1 MHVDN
6 EIISVADFQK
16 KIERYQK
23 CYEEIYYRGEVKE
36 FLKREPSI
44 LRGKGYIENEGDLY
58 REMMQMYSSQLSN
71 AYSYIGKLAL
81 LQHNN
86 VPTRLL
92 DITPNPLI
100 ALYFACEQNGLADE
114 EAGYVFMYI
123 RKGKGCHSPEVYI
136 LSLHACFPNVS
147 NEEISEKV
155 REEFGII
162 YTEEQIDK
170 IIHTP
175 IFLKQSDDLNI
186 GNDRI
191 KAQDGCFFICAD
203 NENGG
208 LKTLDEIPP
217 VCVFRIPAM
226 YKEAIRVELDQLG
239 INVCSIYP
247 EMPSGGTYLKAKYG
261 KNVYQVTD
269 TDYEIYEISQNTHCR
284 RDTDLRLIVNDNL
297 PVSSVKQI
305 VRQVC
310 QNYKDKSDVIWV
322 YVGLTKE
329 DMICHNWRIT
339 AKWINPDWK
348 NTGIRPLKEQ
358 NGDFSWQNFSGTS
371 VTSEFNEENVFMPEE
386 ELYVY
391 YHHLIVVSYPLIKEL
406 FILYDGNQ
414 QTELFMWTKNN
425 KSSVRKLFYLCT
437 NGHRSRKKEWDD
449 FIKHYDNLFVEL
461 DNVCAWADR
470 KDLQAIIKW
479 YEIGKCI
486 QQVRIE
492 LNFILE
498 TEPTW
503 KKTLTVSDAE
513 LSLLKPNY
521 EKRSTYSFVQ
531 TIPINEDA
539 IEVNMDA
546 DYYIDKDKKIVI
558 HGNTNLFDDAEL
570 LVSVVPQGKNGG
582 PSCKVKC
589 KDGKFESVPLGNGEK
604 MVGDYN
610 IKITLSISSTQP
622 IEFVK
627 KAGMQYENL
636 KGKFIVRDGFP
647 PSGFYE
653 KQITL

>member
-44 LRGKGYIENEGDLY
+44 LRGKGYKENEGDLY

-329 DMICHNWRIT
+329 DMKIHNWRIT
-339 AKWINPDWK
+339 ARWINPDWK
-348 NTGIRPLKEQ
+348 NTGISPLKEQ
-358 NGDFSWQNFSGTS
+358 DGDFSWQYISGTS
-371 VTSEFNEENVFMPEE
+371 IMSEFNEE
-386 ELYVY
+386 
-391 YHHLIVVSYPLIKEL
+391 K
-406 FILYDGNQ
+406 G
-414 QTELFMWTKNN
+414 
-425 KSSVRKLFYLCT
+425 
-437 NGHRSRKKEWDD
+437 
-449 FIKHYDNLFVEL
+449 
-461 DNVCAWADR
+461 
-470 KDLQAIIKW
+470 
-479 YEIGKCI
+479 
-486 QQVRIE
+486 
-492 LNFILE
+492 
-498 TEPTW
+498 
-503 KKTLTVSDAE
+503 
-513 LSLLKPNY
+513 
-521 EKRSTYSFVQ
+521 STYSFVQ
-531 TIPINEDA
+531 TIPINEGA
-539 IEVNMDA
+539 IEVKMDA
-546 DYYIDKDKKIVI
+546 DYYIDKDNKIVI

-610 IKITLSISSTQP
+610 IKITLSMSSTQP

-636 KGKFIVRDGFP
+636 KGKFIVRDGFSP
-647 PSGFYE
+647 AGFYE